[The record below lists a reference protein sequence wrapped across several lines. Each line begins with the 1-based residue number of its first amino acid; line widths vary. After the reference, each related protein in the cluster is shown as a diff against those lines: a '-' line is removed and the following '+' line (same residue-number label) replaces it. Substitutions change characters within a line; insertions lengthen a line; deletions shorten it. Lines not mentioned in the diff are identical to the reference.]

1 LLRVAVL
8 SPAAELG
15 GAERSLLTFLK
26 ASQGKLVDARV
37 ILPREGPLGQALAR
51 LQVPW
56 EVVPMPLAVRRF
68 SRQQGNLFPAWA
80 SPGILQAIEYAARL
94 RRRLSHLAPE
104 VIYTNGIK
112 SHVVGALLR
121 PWVRSRII
129 WHLRD
134 FWEGRYVGFLADRGP
149 HAIIANSRA
158 TAKSLQKRMKYP
170 DKITLVYNAVDLEEF
185 SPTGPLPLPEYWA
198 GYSHRVGI
206 VGAFARW
213 KGHSLFFDAVGIVGR
228 KFPQAGFFVV
238 GGEIY
243 DSGGEAGFS
252 DYLNRL
258 VHQAGLQGRVVF
270 TGFQA
275 DVAPWY
281 RVLDVVVNASLK
293 PEPFGRSLLEA
304 MACGRT
310 VVGPRGGGVPEF
322 VHHGGNGLL
331 YEMGQPGELATAI
344 LSLLK
349 SPSLR
354 TRLGNAGRDTA
365 LRFFSPEGHATIMT
379 QLFRDVIR

>member
-26 ASQGKLVDARV
+26 AAQGKLVKARV
-37 ILPREGPLGQALAR
+37 ILPREGPLGQALTR
-51 LQVPW
+51 LGVPW
-56 EVVPMPLAVRRF
+56 EVVPMPGAVQRF
-68 SRQQGNLFPAWA
+68 SRHQGNNFPVW
-80 SPGILQAIEYAARL
+80 SPPGIFQGMLYAARL
-94 RRRLSHLAPE
+94 RRRLSSLAPE

-112 SHVVGALLR
+112 SHVFGALLR
-121 PWVRSRII
+121 PWVKGRIV

-134 FWEGRYVGFLADRGP
+134 FWEGRYVGFLADLGP

-158 TAKSLQKRMKYP
+158 TAKSLQKRLKQP
-170 DKITLVYNAVDLEEF
+170 GKITVIHNAVDPEEF
-185 SPTGPLPLPEYWA
+185 SPTGPLPLPDSW
-198 GYSHRVGI
+198 SRFPLRVGL
-206 VGAFARW
+206 VAAFARW
-213 KGHSLFFDAVGIVGR
+213 KGHSLFFDAARIVTK

-243 DSGGEAGFS
+243 DSGGEVGFP
-252 DYLNRL
+252 DYLNGL
-258 VHQAGLQGRVVF
+258 VHQAGLHGRVVF
-270 TGFQA
+270 TGFQV

-304 MACGRT
+304 MACGRA

-322 VHHGGNGLL
+322 IQHGENGLL
-331 YEMGQPGELATAI
+331 YEP
-344 LSLLK
+344 
-349 SPSLR
+349 
-354 TRLGNAGRDTA
+354 GNAGELGAAILALLQEPLLRERLGAAGRKTA
-365 LRFFSPEGHATIMT
+365 AAHFTPEAHAKSVVQSFLT
-379 QLFRDVIR
+379 